1 MEYIYILL
9 LYLPSGFG
17 RLTQRATGYQYTH
30 AAVSLDDTYTHFYAF
45 SRLRAKTPP
54 ISG

>member
-17 RLTQRATGYQYTH
+17 RLTQRATGYQL
-30 AAVSLDDTYTHFYAF
+30 SLIH
-45 SRLRAKTPP
+45 
-54 ISG
+54 I

>member
-17 RLTQRATGYQYTH
+17 RLTQRATGCQYTH
-30 AAVSLDDTYTHFYAF
+30 AAVSLDDTYTHF
-45 SRLRAKTPP
+45 
-54 ISG
+54 

>member
-17 RLTQRATGYQYTH
+17 RLTQWATGYQYTH
-30 AAVSLDDTYTHFYAF
+30 AAVSLDDTYTCLLYT
-45 SRLRAKTPP
+45 SPSPRDC
-54 ISG
+54 S